1 MSVTKASVVEEA
13 GVSSMPAKKS
23 FGARVAAHFKKWW
36 WAHLIAFII
45 ALLVIILP
53 VVYVGYPKIAQDAVN
68 DSTLDIKQMVISD
81 PTPETFHLN
90 QTQILGSKS
99 SYHPQIYEF
108 DAEVSLGGA
117 DAPFA
122 MVTVPGVKSNDGAEI
137 HVDQHVDLSDSDAFG
152 DFATAVMMNKE
163 VSLNIYGRPGLKEGS
178 LPKTTV
184 TYNKTVSMKGLN
196 QLEGFAVSEFHIM
209 IPSVNGY
216 NMNGTVFIPNPSV
229 MTITMVFLLFP
240 TNVFKILTNQ
250 GNLSLSL
257 AVDGKSMGTT
267 YLNDL
272 VLKPGDNNVPMLAK
286 VDQAA
291 VIGLLTSSDNPYKD
305 GIVPFDISGKSSSY
319 NGKELPYFTK
329 ALSANKL
336 TVKLDVGAALKEIG
350 LNLIKSALGA

>member
-1 MSVTKASVVEEA
+1 MPSNRTALTIPVLTKMSATKASVVEEA

-53 VVYVGYPKIAQDAVN
+53 VLYVGYPKIAQDAVN
-68 DSTLDIKQMVISD
+68 DSTLEIKQMVISE

-99 SYHPQIYEF
+99 SYHPQIYAF
-108 DAEVSLGGA
+108 DADVSLGSA
-117 DAPFA
+117 EAPFA

-163 VSLNIYGRPGLKEGS
+163 VSLNIYGRPGLREGS

-229 MTITMVFLLFP
+229 MTITM
-240 TNVFKILTNQ
+240 

-257 AVDGKSMGTT
+257 SVDGKSMGTT

-272 VLKPGDNNVPMLAK
+272 VLKPGDNTVPMLAK

-305 GIVPFDISGKSSSY
+305 GIVPFDVSGKSSSY

>member
-1 MSVTKASVVEEA
+1 MSATKGSVVEET
-13 GVSSMPAKKS
+13 GVSPAPKQT

-36 WAHLIAFII
+36 WVHLIVFVISV
-45 ALLVIILP
+45 LVIALP

-81 PTPETFHLN
+81 PTPESFKLN

-99 SYHPQIYEF
+99 SYHPQIYAF
-108 DAEVSLGGA
+108 DAAVSLGGA
-117 DAPFA
+117 AAPFA
-122 MVTVPGVKSNDGAEI
+122 TVTVPGVKSNDGAEI
-137 HVDQHVDLSDSDAFG
+137 HVEQNVDLSDSDAFG

-163 VSLNIYGRPGLKEGS
+163 VSLNIYGRPGLKEGA

-184 TYNKTVSMKGLN
+184 TYNKTVAMKGLN
-196 QLEGFAVSEFHIM
+196 KLEGFAVTEFHIM
-209 IPSVNGY
+209 LPAVDGY
-216 NMNGTVFIPNPSV
+216 NMNGTVKIPNPSV
-229 MTITMVFLLFP
+229 MTITM
-240 TNVFKILTNQ
+240 
-250 GNLSLSL
+250 GNLSLNL
-257 AVDGKSMGTT
+257 AVDGEAMGTT

-291 VIGLLTSSDNPYKD
+291 IIGLLTSSDNPYTD
-305 GIVPFDISGKSSSY
+305 GIVPFDITGNSSTY

-350 LNLIKSALGA
+350 LNLLKSALGV